1 MTGPWWSS
9 MPSLNLD
16 MPIIDQ
22 MQVIDNLWQ
31 YTYTANLRKTDLD
44 QKRDMHPST
53 IGLQEVM
60 QLQEIQGQ
68 ITNGSA
74 SSSQSAQVQINY
86 FAATEH

>member
-16 MPIIDQ
+16 MPIIEQ

-44 QKRDMHPST
+44 QKRDIDPST
-53 IGLQEVM
+53 IGLQ
-60 QLQEIQGQ
+60 
-68 ITNGSA
+68 
-74 SSSQSAQVQINY
+74 
-86 FAATEH
+86 